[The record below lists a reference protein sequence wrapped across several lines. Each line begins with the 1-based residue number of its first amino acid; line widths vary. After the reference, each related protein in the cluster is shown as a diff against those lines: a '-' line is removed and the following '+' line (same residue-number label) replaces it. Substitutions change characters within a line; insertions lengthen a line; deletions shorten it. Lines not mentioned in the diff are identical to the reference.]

1 MQLNKQLQTLS
12 KIGLEMTGMK
22 SATIKLVLK
31 QKIEDWI
38 SSIDDDLVKANIKAH
53 TIVSGGAI
61 ASMLAGEK
69 VNDYD
74 IYFRNKETAEIVA
87 RYYVNKFNNS
97 NGQLSTTAMRSCNPQ
112 VKVEKRFNVK
122 GVEEDR
128 VIIYM
133 KSAGV
138 ASETQSEYRYFES
151 EGETSADQFM
161 DSLNVDPMETATDL
175 ADIVKDK
182 KTKYRPV
189 FFSENAVTLSDKVQL
204 VMRFY
209 GSPDQIHENYDYAHA
224 MCYYDYAKNDLVLHP
239 EALECILSKT
249 LIYKGS
255 LYPVAS
261 IFRVRKFI
269 QRGWRITAGQ
279 LLKIIWQLNDINLKD
294 PVVLR
299 EQLIGV
305 DQAYMHQLLRALE
318 TKDATQR
325 IDSTYL
331 AKLVDEIFE

>member
-1 MQLNKQLQTLS
+1 MS
-12 KIGLEMTGMK
+12 GMK

-31 QKIEDWI
+31 KKIEDWI
-38 SSIDDDLVKANIKAH
+38 ETIHDDSVKKLVTKN

-74 IYFRNKETAEIVA
+74 IYFRNKETTEAVA
-87 RYYVNKFNNS
+87 RYYVDLFNAT
-97 NGQLSTTAMRSCNPQ
+97 NGQLSTTAMRSCNPV
-112 VKVEKRFNVK
+112 VKVENKVNVK
-122 GVEEDR
+122 GNTEER
-128 VIIYM
+128 VLIYM

-138 ASETQSEYRYFES
+138 AGEKQSEYRYFES
-151 EGETSADQFM
+151 EGETSADAFM
-161 DSLNVDPMETATDL
+161 DSLKPDPVETTEDL
-175 ADIVKDK
+175 VEIVKDK
-182 KTKYRPV
+182 KERYRPV
-189 FFSENAVTLSDKVQL
+189 FFSENAITLSDKVQL
-204 VMRFY
+204 VIRFY
-209 GSPDQIHENYDYAHA
+209 GSPDEIHENYDFAHA
-224 MCYYDYAKNDLVLHP
+224 MCYYDYNSGDLILHP

-261 IFRVRKFI
+261 IFRTRKFI
-269 QRGWRITAGQ
+269 KRGWRISAGQ
-279 LLKIIWQLNDINLKD
+279 MLKIMVQISGIDLRD
-294 PVVLR
+294 PVILK

-318 TKDATQR
+318 NKDASQR
-325 IDSTYL
+325 IDQTYL

>member
-1 MQLNKQLQTLS
+1 MS
-12 KIGLEMTGMK
+12 GMK
-22 SATIKLVLK
+22 SSTIKLALR
-31 QKIEDWI
+31 QKIDDWL
-38 SSIDDDLVKANIKAH
+38 STIDDELVKTHIKEN

-74 IYFRNKETAEIVA
+74 IYFRTKDTAEAVA
-87 RYYVNKFNNS
+87 KYYVDKFNNA
-97 NGQLSTTAMRSCNPQ
+97 NGTLSTTAMRSCNPQ
-112 VKVEKRFNVK
+112 VKVETRKNVK
-122 GVEEDR
+122 GVEEER

-138 ASETQSEYRYFES
+138 ASEGQSEYRYFEG
-151 EGETSADQFM
+151 EGETSADAFI
-161 DSLNVDPMETATDL
+161 DSLNVDPMATANDL
-175 ADIVKDK
+175 AEIVKDK

-189 FFSENAVTLSDKVQL
+189 FFSENAITLSDKVQL

-209 GSPDQIHENYDYAHA
+209 GTPSEIHENYDYAHA
-224 MCYYDYAKNDLVLHP
+224 MCYYDYKENDLVLHS

-279 LLKIIWQLNDINLKD
+279 LLKIVWQLNDIDLKD
-294 PVVLR
+294 PAVLR

-325 IDSTYL
+325 IDATYL

>member
-1 MQLNKQLQTLS
+1 
-12 KIGLEMTGMK
+12 MK
-22 SATIKLVLK
+22 ASTIKLVLR
-31 QKIEDWI
+31 QKIEDWL
-38 SSIDDDLVKANIKAH
+38 STVDDDLVKQHIKEN

-74 IYFRNKETAEIVA
+74 IYFRTKDTAKVIA
-87 RYYVNKFNNS
+87 DYYVNKFNSS
-97 NGQLSTTAMRSCNPQ
+97 NGTLSTTAMRSCNPQ
-112 VKVEKRFNVK
+112 VKVETRKNVK
-122 GVEEDR
+122 GVDEER
-128 VIIYM
+128 VIIFM

-138 ASETQSEYRYFES
+138 ASEGQSEYRYFES
-151 EGETSADQFM
+151 ESETSADRFM
-161 DSLNVDPMETATDL
+161 DSLNASPMDTATDL

-189 FFSENAVTLSDKVQL
+189 FFSENAITLSDKVQL
-204 VMRFY
+204 VVRFY
-209 GSPDQIHENYDYAHA
+209 GSPSEIHENYDYAHS
-224 MCYYDYAKNDLVLHP
+224 MCYYDYSKDELMLHP

-279 LLKIIWQLNDINLKD
+279 LLKIIWQLNDIDLKD
-294 PVVLR
+294 PAVLR

-325 IDSTYL
+325 IDTTYL

>member
-1 MQLNKQLQTLS
+1 
-12 KIGLEMTGMK
+12 MTNAGMK
-22 SATIKLVLK
+22 ASTVKLVLK
-31 QKIEDWI
+31 KKMENWFESI
-38 SSIDDDLVKANIKAH
+38 SDQALVKLLKRD

-74 IYFRNKETAEIVA
+74 IYFRTKETALA
-87 RYYVNKFNNS
+87 CAKYYVDLFNAT

-112 VKVEKRFNVK
+112 VKLDTRENIKGEK
-122 GVEEDR
+122 EER

-133 KSAGV
+133 KSSGV
-138 ASETQSEYRYFES
+138 ASEDQEEYRYFER
-151 EGETSADQFM
+151 EAEVSADAFM
-161 DSLNVDPMETATDL
+161 DSLNTSP
-175 ADIVKDK
+175 ADTVEELVTIVKDK
-182 KTKYRPV
+182 KNPYRPV
-189 FFSENAVTLSDKVQL
+189 FFSENAITLSDKVQ
-204 VMRFY
+204 VVVRFF
-209 GSPDQIHENYDYAHA
+209 GSPDEIHENYDYAHA
-224 MCYYDYAKNDLVLHP
+224 MCHYDYNSNSLTLHP
-239 EALECILSKT
+239 EALEAILSRT

-255 LYPVAS
+255 LYPIAS

-279 LLKIIWQLNDINLKD
+279 LLKIIWQINEIDLKN

-299 EQLIGV
+299 EQLLGV

-318 TKDATQR
+318 TKDASVK
-325 IDSTYL
+325 IDATYL

>member
-1 MQLNKQLQTLS
+1 M
-12 KIGLEMTGMK
+12 
-22 SATIKLVLK
+22 AT
-31 QKIEDWI
+31 
-38 SSIDDDLVKANIKAH
+38 AN
-53 TIVSGGAI
+53 
-61 ASMLAGEK
+61 
-69 VNDYD
+69 
-74 IYFRNKETAEIVA
+74 
-87 RYYVNKFNNS
+87 
-97 NGQLSTTAMRSCNPQ
+97 
-112 VKVEKRFNVK
+112 
-122 GVEEDR
+122 
-128 VIIYM
+128 
-133 KSAGV
+133 
-138 ASETQSEYRYFES
+138 
-151 EGETSADQFM
+151 
-161 DSLNVDPMETATDL
+161 DL
-175 ADIVKDK
+175 AEIVKDK

-189 FFSENAVTLSDKVQL
+189 FFSENAITLSDKVQL

-209 GSPDQIHENYDYAHA
+209 GTPSEIHENYDYAHA
-224 MCYYDYAKNDLVLHP
+224 MCYYDYKENDLVLHS

-279 LLKIIWQLNDINLKD
+279 LLKIVWQLNDIDLKD
-294 PVVLR
+294 PAVLR

-325 IDSTYL
+325 IDATYL

>member
-1 MQLNKQLQTLS
+1 MS
-12 KIGLEMTGMK
+12 GMK
-22 SATIKLVLK
+22 ASTIKLVLK
-31 QKIEDWI
+31 QKIDDWLKT
-38 SSIDDDLVKANIKAH
+38 IDNESVRKIAFNN

-74 IYFRNKETAEIVA
+74 IYFKTKDAAEAVA
-87 RYYVNKFNNS
+87 RYYVDKFNSS

-112 VKVEKRFNVK
+112 VKIETRENVK
-122 GVEEDR
+122 GISEER

-138 ASETQSEYRYFES
+138 ASEGQSEYRYFES
-151 EGETSADQFM
+151 ESETSADEFM
-161 DSLNVDPMETATDL
+161 DSLNANPLETAEDL
-175 ADIVKDK
+175 AEITKDK

-189 FFSENAVTLSDKVQL
+189 FFSENAITLSDKIQL
-204 VMRFY
+204 VVRFF
-209 GSPDQIHENYDYAHA
+209 GSPTEIHENYDYAHA
-224 MCYYDYAKNDLVLHP
+224 MCYYEHKTSDLQLHP
-239 EALECILSKT
+239 EALEAILSKT

-261 IFRVRKFI
+261 IFRVRKFL

-279 LLKIIWQLNDINLKD
+279 LLKIMVQISSIDLTD
-294 PVVLR
+294 PKVLR

-318 TKDATQR
+318 TKDASQR
-325 IDSTYL
+325 IDQTYL